1 MVTRPPH
8 ATVIKPLARLR
19 PQANPLVL
27 ACTAVG
33 ALVLAGIAALTLLP
47 VMVMAG
53 VLLVWAALAVV
64 LGWAGIEAMA
74 ALERWLETDPRF
86 QR

>member
-1 MVTRPPH
+1 MDTRPSH
-8 ATVIKPLARLR
+8 ASVTKPLARFR
-19 PQANPLVL
+19 PPANPLVL

-33 ALVLAGIAALTLLP
+33 AIVLAGIAAITLVP

-53 VLLVWAALAVV
+53 VLLVWAALAV
-64 LGWAGIEAMA
+64 LIGWAGIEAMA
-74 ALERWLETDPRF
+74 ALERWFENDPRF